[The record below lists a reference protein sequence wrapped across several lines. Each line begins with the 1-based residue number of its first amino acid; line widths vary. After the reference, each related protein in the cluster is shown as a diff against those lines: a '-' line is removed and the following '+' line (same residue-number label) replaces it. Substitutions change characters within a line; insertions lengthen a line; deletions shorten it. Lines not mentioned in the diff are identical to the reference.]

1 MSDTPESKPPRFKGK
16 KLMLVRFG
24 RMNSIGLFEHN
35 EAQIPKADVQVVVK
49 TRKGLELGRI
59 VGALGC
65 YKQGKYRWDPNQVAA
80 YYMASEMEMMCEQG
94 GKFIRYA
101 THDDLGDA
109 AHFKKI
115 AKEEVRT
122 CQRIVNENRVSMKI
136 VDAEHILGGE
146 RVIFYFMS
154 EGRVDFRDLVK
165 TLSHEFQT
173 RIEMRQ
179 IGARDE
185 ARLLGDV
192 ESCGQVVCCKQFLK
206 YLKPVNMRMAK
217 MQKATLDPA
226 KISGYCGRLK
236 CCLRYEDSTYG
247 ELKKKLPRKN
257 TRVQLEDCEGRVI
270 DGQILTQL
278 ILVES
283 EKGDRV
289 TIPLEQLEILAPDAP
304 RRPEPEKEIKRSPS
318 RDSGQR
324 RGERRRPQSEEGDS
338 QEPQGRSQP
347 RQERSRPDRTK
358 PRQDRPRPEGPQA
371 DASVSDPASQSDP
384 AQDQGDADKTEK
396 TEKSNRSRRGGR
408 SRRRSGRRGRR
419 SSNKDG
425 GGDNASIGTQSKSS
439 EGGP

>member
-1 MSDTPESKPPRFKGK
+1 
-16 KLMLVRFG
+16 MLVRFG
-24 RMNSIGLFEHN
+24 RMNGIGLFQHN
-35 EAQIPKADVQVVVK
+35 ESHMPKTDVQVVVK

-65 YKQGKYRWDPNQVAA
+65 YKQGRYRWDPSQVAD
-80 YYMASEMEMMCEQG
+80 YYKASEMEMMCEQG

-101 THDDLGDA
+101 TPDDLSDN

-115 AKEEVRT
+115 GMKEVRT
-122 CQRIVNENRVSMKI
+122 CQRIVNETKLAMKI

-146 RVIFYFMS
+146 RVIFYFMA

-185 ARLLGDV
+185 ARILGDV

-236 CCLRYEDSTYG
+236 CCLRYEDSTYAA
-247 ELKKKLPRKN
+247 LKKQLPHKS

-270 DGQILTQL
+270 DSQILTQM

-289 TIPLEQLEILAPDAP
+289 SIPLEELEILAPDAP
-304 RRPEPEKEIKRSPS
+304 RRPQPEPAKEEKRPQLRRS
-318 RDSGQR
+318 DQR
-324 RGERRRPQSEEGDS
+324 RGGRRAPRSENASGDTPAEGK
-338 QEPQGRSQP
+338 PQP
-347 RQERSRPDRTK
+347 RQERPRPDRSRPAPVTSEPTQQSDQPK
-358 PRQDRPRPEGPQA
+358 AQGDSEKTDRP
-371 DASVSDPASQSDP
+371 
-384 AQDQGDADKTEK
+384 DKPG
-396 TEKSNRSRRGGR
+396 RSRRGRG
-408 SRRRSGRRGRR
+408 RRRSGRRGSRR
-419 SSNKDG
+419 PENKDG
-425 GGDNASIGTQSKSS
+425 NGGDTPKESQPKPS
-439 EGGP
+439 EGDK

>member
-1 MSDTPESKPPRFKGK
+1 MSDTPESKPQRTKTK

-24 RMNSIGLFEHN
+24 RMNSLGLFEHN
-35 EAQIPKADVQVVVK
+35 ESHMPKTDVQVVVK
-49 TRKGLELGRI
+49 TRKGLELGLI

-65 YKQGKYRWDPNQVAA
+65 YKQGKYRWDPKQVAG
-80 YYMASEMEMMCEQG
+80 YYKASDMEMMCEQG

-101 THDDLGDA
+101 THDDLSDA
-109 AHFKKI
+109 VHFKKI
-115 AKEEVRT
+115 ALEEVRT
-122 CQRIVNENRVSMKI
+122 CQRVVNETRLSMKI
-136 VDAEHILGGE
+136 VGAEHILGGE

-247 ELKKKLPRKN
+247 ELKKNLPHKS

-270 DGQILTQL
+270 GTQILSQL
-278 ILVES
+278 VLVES
-283 EKGDRV
+283 EKGERLS
-289 TIPLEQLEILAPDAP
+289 IPLEQLEILAPDAP
-304 RRPEPEKEIKRSPS
+304 RRPKPVPEKEERRPQS

-324 RGERRRPQSEEGDS
+324 RGGRRPSRSEEGKDEKS
-338 QEPQGRSQP
+338 QGRPQQRRENARPARPKPDPGASEAP
-347 RQERSRPDRTK
+347 SKVDSPNAHCGSEKTDNAYKPSRPI
-358 PRQDRPRPEGPQA
+358 
-371 DASVSDPASQSDP
+371 
-384 AQDQGDADKTEK
+384 
-396 TEKSNRSRRGGR
+396 RSR
-408 SRRRSGRRGRR
+408 SRRRSGRRGSGAAIRDGD
-419 SSNKDG
+419 SNSA
-425 GGDNASIGTQSKSS
+425 DNAKKDAPAKPS
-439 EGGP
+439 EGDK

>member
-1 MSDTPESKPPRFKGK
+1 MSDTPESKPQRSKSK

-24 RMNSIGLFEHN
+24 RMNTLGLFEHN
-35 EAQIPKADVQVVVK
+35 ESHIPKTDVQVVVK
-49 TRKGLELGRI
+49 TRKGLELGLI

-65 YKQGKYRWDPNQVAA
+65 YKQGKYRWDPKQVSS
-80 YYMASEMEMMCEQG
+80 YYRDSDMEMMCEQG

-101 THDDLGDA
+101 TADDLSDA

-115 AKEEVRT
+115 AMKEVRT
-122 CQRIVNENRVSMKI
+122 CQRVVNETRLSMKI
-136 VDAEHILGGE
+136 VGAEHILGGE

-247 ELKKKLPRKN
+247 ELKKKLPHKS

-270 DGQILTQL
+270 DSQILSQMV
-278 ILVES
+278 LVES
-283 EKGDRV
+283 EKGERIS
-289 TIPLEQLEILAPDAP
+289 IPLEELEILAPDAP
-304 RRPEPEKEIKRSPS
+304 RRPKPEPKKVEM
-318 RDSGQR
+318 
-324 RGERRRPQSEEGDS
+324 RPQS
-338 QEPQGRSQP
+338 RS
-347 RQERSRPDRTK
+347 S
-358 PRQDRPRPEGPQA
+358 G
-371 DASVSDPASQSDP
+371 
-384 AQDQGDADKTEK
+384 
-396 TEKSNRSRRGGR
+396 SRRGGR
-408 SRRRSGRRGRR
+408 RGPRSEAKDDRAQGRPQQRRENARPKPESGASDPDKKVDSPRTQGDAEKTDNAGRPSRSRRGRGRRRSGRRGNRR
-419 SSNKDG
+419 PGNKDG
-425 GGDNASIGTQSKSS
+425 NSADSAPKDAPVKPPEGDK
-439 EGGP
+439 

>member
-1 MSDTPESKPPRFKGK
+1 MSDTPESKPQRSKTK
-16 KLMLVRFG
+16 KQMLVRFG
-24 RMNSIGLFEHN
+24 RMNGLGLFSHN
-35 EAQIPKADVQVVVK
+35 ELQVPKTDVQVVVK

-65 YKQGKYRWDPNQVAA
+65 YKQGKYRLDFKQVAD
-80 YYMASEMEMMCEQG
+80 YYKASDMEMMCEQG

-101 THDDLGDA
+101 THDDISDA
-109 AHFKKI
+109 EHFKKI
-115 AKEEVRT
+115 AQDEVRT
-122 CQRIVNENRVSMKI
+122 CQRIVNQGKLSMKI

-247 ELKKKLPRKN
+247 ELKKNLPHKN

-270 DGQILTQL
+270 DSQILSQL
-278 ILVES
+278 VMVMS
-283 EKGDRV
+283 EKGERLS
-289 TIPLEQLEILAPDAP
+289 IPLEQLEILALDAP
-304 RRPEPEKEIKRSPS
+304 RRVKPEPEKEER
-318 RDSGQR
+318 RLALRGVGQR
-324 RGERRRPQSEEGDS
+324 RNGRRGASKAEEGKD
-338 QEPQGRSQP
+338 EKPRSRP
-347 RQERSRPDRTK
+347 PRRQERSKQNRPK
-358 PRQDRPRPEGPQA
+358 PESESPDPSQKTDPQK
-371 DASVSDPASQSDP
+371 V
-384 AQDQGDADKTEK
+384 QGDSEK
-396 TEKSNRSRRGGR
+396 TEQSDKPSRSRRGGR
-408 SRRRSGRRGRR
+408 RRRSGRRGNRR
-419 SSNKDG
+419 PANKDG
-425 GGDNASIGTQSKSS
+425 NTGDGGNSTKNDSKPKSP
-439 EGGP
+439 EGDK

>member
-1 MSDTPESKPPRFKGK
+1 MSDTPEPKPQRSKGK

-24 RMNSIGLFEHN
+24 RMNAIGLFEHN
-35 EAQIPKADVQVVVK
+35 ESQIPKIDVQVVVK

-65 YKQGKYRWDPNQVAA
+65 YKQGRYRWDPNQVAN
-80 YYMASEMEMMCEQG
+80 YYKSSEMEMMCEQG

-115 AKEEVRT
+115 AQEEVRT
-122 CQRIVNENRVSMKI
+122 CQRIVNETHVSMKI

-192 ESCGQVVCCKQFLK
+192 ESCGQVVCCRQFLK

-283 EKGDRV
+283 EKGERV
-289 TIPLEQLEILAPDAP
+289 SIPLEQLEILAPDAP
-304 RRPEPEKEIKRSPS
+304 RRPEPEKEEKKQPS
-318 RDSGQR
+318 RGSGQR
-324 RGERRRPQSEEGDS
+324 RDGRRSPRSEEGGS
-338 QEPQGRSQP
+338 REPRGRSEP
-347 RQERSRPDRTK
+347 RQER
-358 PRQDRPRPEGPQA
+358 PRPERAKPDPETPQGH
-371 DASVSDPASQSDP
+371 SGMSEPAAIIDP
-384 AQDQGDADKTEK
+384 AQAQSETEK
-396 TEKSNRSRRGGR
+396 TEKSEKSGRSRRGGR
-408 SRRRSGRRGRR
+408 SRRRSGRRGNRR
-419 SSNKDG
+419 PANKDG
-425 GGDNASIGTQSKSS
+425 SGDSASKAPQPKSS
-439 EGGP
+439 EGDK